1 MKATREE
8 IKENATIFQIFMIVL
23 SIYVLVALFVSSM
36 FDLSKEMEE
45 LLEQIDNIVCMIFMG
60 DFFYRFYRAPSKL
73 KFLRWGWIDFISS
86 IPMLDIFRGGNVFR
100 IVRIFRLLRAFRSVK
115 ILLQYLFKNRAH
127 NTFVSVAAVSC
138 MIALGGS
145 MAILNL
151 EKDSPTSNIKTP
163 SDALWWSVATITTV
177 GYGDRYPVTDG
188 GRIVAAILMTAGVGL
203 FGTFTGLVAS
213 MFVEPDIKREED
225 ESHALT
231 QEIKALRTEIQ
242 ALDRKLSRQN
252 RQKKKPARP
261 PSAKNASD
269 GSAQKKKADEN
280 RNGGE
285 DSIHADL
292 F

>member
-1 MKATREE
+1 MKAATQDE

-36 FDLSKEMEE
+36 FDLSKEMVG
-45 LLEQIDNIVCMIFMG
+45 LLEQIDNIVCLIFMG
-60 DFFYRFYRAPSKL
+60 DFFYRLHRAPDKI

-100 IVRIFRLLRAFRSVK
+100 IARIFRVLRAFRSVK
-115 ILLQYLFKNRAH
+115 ILLQYLFKDRAH
-127 NTFVSVAAVSC
+127 NTFVAVAAISC

-145 MAILNL
+145 MAIFNL
-151 EKDSPTSNIKTP
+151 EKDIDGSNIKTR
-163 SDALWWSVATITTV
+163 SDALWWSVVTITTV

-188 GRIVAAILMTAGVGL
+188 GRVVAAILMTAGVGL
-203 FGTFTGLVAS
+203 FGTFTGFIAS

-225 ESHALT
+225 ETHALAL
-231 QEIKALRTEIQ
+231 EIKALRSEIQ
-242 ALDRKLSRQN
+242 ALDRKLT
-252 RQKKKPARP
+252 RQKKKSARP
-261 PSAKNASD
+261 PIVKNAFDAST
-269 GSAQKKKADEN
+269 QKKKADGN

-285 DSIHADL
+285 DSIRADL